1 MNNIIEC
8 HSLCFSYT
16 EGSNQ
21 TSILSNLRLDVKLGE
36 SIAIL
41 GPSGCGKSTLLN
53 LIAGLDTPSSGDVLI
68 NNSNITKLNEQDR
81 TDLRANTFGFVYQFH
96 HLLKDFSSVYNVAM
110 PLLIKGIDKESAIA
124 QSEKLLTRVGLENRL
139 NHKPSELS
147 GGERQRVAIA
157 RAMVVEP
164 DCLLADEP
172 TGNLDAK
179 NAKDVLE
186 LILELDE
193 NNTSSLVIVTH
204 DQDIAKKMNRTL
216 TLSNQQL
223 IEGETE
229 STRINFHSLE

>member
-8 HSLCFSYT
+8 RSLCFSYT
-16 EGSNQ
+16 EGDNQ
-21 TSILSNLRLDVKLGE
+21 TSILSNLMLDVKSGE

-68 NNSNITKLNEQDR
+68 NDSNIAKLNEQDR
-81 TDLRANTFGFVYQFH
+81 TELRANTFGFVYQFH
-96 HLLKDFSSVYNVAM
+96 HLLNDFSSVYNVAM
-110 PLLIKGIDKESAIA
+110 PLLIKGVDKESAIA
-124 QSEKLLTRVGLENRL
+124 QSEKLLTKVGLENRL
-139 NHKPSELS
+139 SHKPSELS

-179 NAKDVLE
+179 NAKDVLG
-186 LILELDE
+186 LILELNE
-193 NNTSSLVIVTH
+193 NSTSSLVIVTH

-223 IEGETE
+223 IE
-229 STRINFHSLE
+229 R

>member
-8 HSLCFSYT
+8 RSLCFSYT

-21 TSILSNLRLDVKLGE
+21 TTILSNLKLDIKSGE

-68 NNSNITKLNEQDR
+68 NNSNIAKLNEQDR
-81 TDLRANTFGFVYQFH
+81 TELRANTFGFVYQFH
-96 HLLKDFSSVYNVAM
+96 HLLNDFSSVYNVAM
-110 PLLIKGIDKESAIA
+110 PLLIQGVDKESAIA

-223 IEGETE
+223 IET
-229 STRINFHSLE
+229 